1 MGKKEIEDSTE
12 KFGKSKKKSCELMLL
27 FPYIDLIQ
35 VHVYL
40 IISRLRTYVLQ

>member
-1 MGKKEIEDSTE
+1 MGKKEIEDRTE
-12 KFGKSKKKSCELMLL
+12 KFGKSKKKSRELMLL

-40 IISRLRTYVLQ
+40 IISKLGTDVLD